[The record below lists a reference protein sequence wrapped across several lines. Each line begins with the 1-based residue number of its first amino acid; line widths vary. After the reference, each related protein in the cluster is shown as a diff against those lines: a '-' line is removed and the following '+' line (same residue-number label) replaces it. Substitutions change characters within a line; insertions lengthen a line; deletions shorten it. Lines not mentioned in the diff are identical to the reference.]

1 MPCMFLSEINA
12 SITPVFL
19 DLPVPEMI
27 KEE

>member
-1 MPCMFLSEINA
+1 MFLSEINA